1 MSLGKLIG
9 EEDDSVRGW
18 TDVKRAINVFCLAGM
33 VLALVPIAVSWVTAD
48 ESLPS
53 GIGRQISVI
62 DIMTGTVTSGC
73 PCFLMSAT
81 IFATATIFL
90 LVSPLGSLFQIAGIG
105 VFLIG
110 TPFSVYCEGAY
121 CEWTGNAG
129 VGLIV
134 AGIAAALP
142 LIGIV
147 YPMGVTRN
155 LRLVP
160 LKERFITFGLPV
172 E

>member
-1 MSLGKLIG
+1 M
-9 EEDDSVRGW
+9 R
-18 TDVKRAINVFCLAGM
+18 RAINVFCLAGM

-48 ESLPS
+48 DSLPRS
-53 GIGRQISVI
+53 VGRHVSVI

-81 IFATATIFL
+81 IFAIATVFL

-105 VFLIG
+105 IFFIG
-110 TPFSVYCEGAY
+110 TPFSIGCGGAY
-121 CEWTGNAG
+121 CIWYADVG
-129 VGLIV
+129 VGLAV

-142 LIGIV
+142 FIGIV
-147 YPMGVTRN
+147 FPWGVTRN
-155 LRLVP
+155 FRLVP
-160 LKERFITFGLPV
+160 LKERLITFGLTA

>member
-1 MSLGKLIG
+1 
-9 EEDDSVRGW
+9 
-18 TDVKRAINVFCLAGM
+18 VKRAINVFCLAGM

-53 GIGRQISVI
+53 GVGRQVSVI
-62 DIMTGTVTSGC
+62 DIMIGTVKSGC
-73 PCFLMSAT
+73 PCLLMSAT
-81 IFATATIFL
+81 IFAIATVFL
-90 LVSPLGSLFQIAGIG
+90 LVSPFGSLFQIAGIG

-110 TPFSVYCEGAY
+110 TPFSMYCGEAY

-129 VGLIV
+129 VGLVV
-134 AGIAAALP
+134 AGIAAVLP
-142 LIGIV
+142 LIGIA
-147 YPMGVTRN
+147 YPRGVTRN